1 MWLRMRTVSK
11 CAPAALMEELTHVC
25 RSRGQQGLVQ
35 VQRSF
40 INPETSSMVAALQGV
55 LLEW

>member
-1 MWLRMRTVSK
+1 MGI
-11 CAPAALMEELTHVC
+11 C